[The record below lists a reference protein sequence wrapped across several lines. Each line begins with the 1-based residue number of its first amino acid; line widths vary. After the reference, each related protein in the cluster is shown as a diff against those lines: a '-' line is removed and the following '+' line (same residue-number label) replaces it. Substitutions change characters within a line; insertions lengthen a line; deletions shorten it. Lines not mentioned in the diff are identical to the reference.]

1 MDFQPYT
8 RTPPF
13 NLAQSLLARQRLGIN
28 SADQLY
34 SRNSLAPEAALGAT

>member
-8 RTPPF
+8 RKPPF
-13 NLAQSLLARQRLGIN
+13 NLAQSLLARQRVGIN

-34 SRNSLAPEAALGAT
+34 SRNSVAPEAVFRAT